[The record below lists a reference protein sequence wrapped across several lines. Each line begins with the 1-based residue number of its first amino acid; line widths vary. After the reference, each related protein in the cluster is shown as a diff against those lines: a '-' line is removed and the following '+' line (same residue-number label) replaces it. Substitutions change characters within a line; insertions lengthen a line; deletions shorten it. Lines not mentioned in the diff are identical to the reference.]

1 MLKVLS
7 EFTKIALK
15 CNFFK
20 FKFNVTGVKKMLE
33 KTVQGA
39 MLRRVHTLLKF
50 WYLLITTIIYIVF
63 SPFISQ
69 LNNYI
74 CSFLNTRNI
83 QEPFSLQ
90 IVMDV
95 TWSGIWTH
103 RYRSF
108 KCFLKC
114 VQFTAITCRAG
125 LLLQKNTS
133 ISGRAEEV

>member
-1 MLKVLS
+1 MLS

-15 CNFFK
+15 GNIFK
-20 FKFNVTGVKKMLE
+20 FKFNVTDVIKLLE
-33 KTVQGA
+33 KTVQGG

-50 WYLLITTIIYIVF
+50 CYLLIATIIYIVF

-83 QEPFSLQ
+83 QESFSLQ

-95 TWSGIWTH
+95 T
-103 RYRSF
+103 
-108 KCFLKC
+108 
-114 VQFTAITCRAG
+114 
-125 LLLQKNTS
+125 
-133 ISGRAEEV
+133 